1 MLLKTENLNV
11 DGNRKE
17 IREAVIKKF
26 LNEEPGTGS
35 GENCS
40 RYRYDVEETS
50 DGSKV
55 YLRRPAPLNKG
66 VDFEVHVENV
76 RFREKGRVHMPSH
89 SNIIQDLIDKKDHNS
104 DEYQK
109 VMNIIN
115 KLYNCE
121 IVKEAEYRNI
131 KFDIGHSIEAI
142 LKSIK
147 WLFIE
152 QDVTYW
158 NWSGRAMLYSKLREE
173 NLC

>member
-1 MLLKTENLNV
+1 
-11 DGNRKE
+11 
-17 IREAVIKKF
+17 
-26 LNEEPGTGS
+26 
-35 GENCS
+35 
-40 RYRYDVEETS
+40 
-50 DGSKV
+50 
-55 YLRRPAPLNKG
+55 
-66 VDFEVHVENV
+66 
-76 RFREKGRVHMPSH
+76 MPSH
-89 SNIIQDLIDKKDHNS
+89 SNIIKDLIDKKDHNS
-104 DEYQK
+104 NEYQK